1 MFVYKLSGCGF
12 EFRWLLF
19 YCLNLTSWLLSVFR
33 KIGLLLKELTI
44 IKRLEV
50 IFIGLLPFDI
60 WGFRELVADI
70 IKPQKLKQK
79 RVIVLEKR
87 IANIG
92 RSNFFISR

>member
-1 MFVYKLSGCGF
+1 MFAYKLSGCGF
-12 EFRWLLF
+12 EFHWLLF

-60 WGFRELVADI
+60 WAFRELVAEI
-70 IKPQKLKQK
+70 IKSQKL
-79 RVIVLEKR
+79 
-87 IANIG
+87 
-92 RSNFFISR
+92 